1 MAAPPTP
8 LPVACAAILDDSG
21 RVLLAQRPAHKH
33 LPLKWEFPGGKIEPG
48 EGAADALV
56 REIQEELGCTIAT
69 LAALTRSVH
78 QYESF
83 SIELQAFVCRLEES
97 GEPPT
102 PHEHAALA
110 WVEPRMLPDYDLA
123 PADLPVADALRQHLG
138 VA

>member
-1 MAAPPTP
+1 
-8 LPVACAAILDDSG
+8 VACAAILDDSG

-48 EGAADALV
+48 EEPAAALA
-56 REIQEELGCTIAT
+56 REIQEELGCAITAP
-69 LAALTRSVH
+69 AALTRSLH

-83 SIELQAFVCRLEES
+83 AIELQAFVCRLADS
-97 GEPPT
+97 GKAPT

-110 WVEPRMLPDYDLA
+110 WVEPGKLQDHDLA

-138 VA
+138 MP